1 MTSPVVPGDPR
12 GWDDLTSALR
22 ALRAHAGSPSF
33 AQLVQRVERVRA
45 ARGVPA
51 GERRPGRVTVY
62 DVFRDG
68 RARLDVELVADVV
81 RALGGGEDDVRAWR
95 AAHAAVAGRAADA
108 RPAASPAAAPRTT
121 LRPLPDEPAALTGR
135 AAEVDALTT
144 AWDAGRVAVVTGMP
158 GVGKSALAHGA
169 ARTWAAGTSRPVL
182 VVPTP
187 GDGVEARDLLADLV
201 AAPGASSAGASSA
214 GAVPTGAQPAE
225 VRTGDATPVP
235 RGLLLVEDV
244 PDADVVTAVADA
256 ASGWALVVTSRRALP
271 EVAGVHV
278 RVEPLP
284 PDAAVALIAAV
295 AGPERVAAEPDAARR
310 VATACEGLPLA
321 LVVAAGRI
329 AGQESWSLA
338 DHARRIEA
346 SAHALPALDTAYDA
360 LAPDEARVLRRV
372 ALVPAPLPPVCVA
385 LLVGADERSVRDVL
399 SGLDDVHLV
408 RTGADGAVH
417 LHALVRRYARE
428 RADAVDAHSDVVAA
442 VGRLGAWLA
451 ERAAARVAV
460 VAPHAADTP
469 ATRDEAADDAV
480 VAAAHAWL
488 ETHRA
493 VCVAAAP
500 LAADLGLTDVA
511 QGLSDALGPWFDMVA
526 RWRDALVV
534 HGAAAT
540 GGDPAAVARACRD
553 LGRAHERL
561 GHYDEALA
569 QLVRAA
575 ESGHDARPGQTFNR
589 VGNVEKRLGRL
600 DAAAAAY
607 ARAEDAARHGG
618 DAVSEGR
625 AIGNR
630 ADTLRLLGRYDE
642 ACDGYARALALSER
656 VGDRNNA
663 GIVRLNHATLLE
675 TLGDLPRARTVLG
688 AALDDARAMGDASL
702 EAAVRTALASV
713 DLTAGDP
720 HAAVAQ
726 VRAALAGRA
735 DLEAAVGA
743 EARALLGRA
752 LVATGD
758 VDAGRRELL
767 AALAAGRAARVLL
780 VQGTAAHALGTLD
793 LAAGRADDAEAWFA
807 FALDVGTRIGVAADV
822 TAARDGL
829 AAVAALRGGG
839 AGAEPSA

>member
-1 MTSPVVPGDPR
+1 
-12 GWDDLTSALR
+12 
-22 ALRAHAGSPSF
+22 
-33 AQLVQRVERVRA
+33 
-45 ARGVPA
+45 
-51 GERRPGRVTVY
+51 
-62 DVFRDG
+62 
-68 RARLDVELVADVV
+68 
-81 RALGGGEDDVRAWR
+81 
-95 AAHAAVAGRAADA
+95 
-108 RPAASPAAAPRTT
+108 
-121 LRPLPDEPAALTGR
+121 
-135 AAEVDALTT
+135 
-144 AWDAGRVAVVTGMP
+144 MP
-158 GVGKSALAHGA
+158 GVGKSALAHAA
-169 ARTWAAGTSRPVL
+169 ARTWAAGTGRPVL

-187 GDGVEARDLLADLV
+187 GDGVEARDLLADL
-201 AAPGASSAGASSA
+201 PGPA
-214 GAVPTGAQPAE
+214 GAVRGAAARPGAGSRDAASGAPA
-225 VRTGDATPVP
+225 P

-244 PDADVVTAVADA
+244 PDADVVRAVADA
-256 ASGWALVVTSRRALP
+256 APGWALVVTSRRALP
-271 EVAGVHV
+271 EVTGTHV

-284 PDAAVALIAAV
+284 PDAAVGLIAAV
-295 AGPERVAAEPDAARR
+295 AGRERVAAEPDAARR
-310 VATACEGLPLA
+310 VATVCEGLPLA

-385 LLVGADERSVRDVL
+385 LLTGADEPSVRDLL

-428 RADAVDAHSDVVAA
+428 RADVLDAHSDVVAA
-442 VGRLGAWLA
+442 VRRLGAWLA

-469 ATRDEAADDAV
+469 ATREDAADDDA

-493 VCVAAAP
+493 ACVATAP

-589 VGNVEKRLGRL
+589 VGNAEKRLGRL

-607 ARAEDAARHGG
+607 ARAEEAARHGG

-625 AIGNR
+625 AVGNR

-663 GIVRLNHATLLE
+663 GIVRLNHATMLE

-713 DLTAGDP
+713 ELEAGDP

-767 AALAAGRAARVLL
+767 AALEAGRAARVLL

-793 LAAGRADDAEAWFA
+793 LAAGRSDDARAWFTL
-807 FALDVGTRIGVAADV
+807 ALDVGTRIGVAADV

-829 AAVAALRGGG
+829 AAVAALRDGG
-839 AGAEPSA
+839 AGAERSS